1 MQSTPVDTKQRLPEN
16 ASEEVTKVIVFA
28 SWGG

>member
-1 MQSTPVDTKQRLPEN
+1 MKSTLDTKQRLPEN
-16 ASEEVTKVIVFA
+16 ASEEVTKMIVFA